1 MSDETQW
8 CYPMTCDD
16 DWRPADSREE
26 AIRESLETMWEA
38 APSEDLSPGTWA
50 VTVKIGQRQAPDLS
64 RFFDA
69 ESLLESIDE
78 RSCDEA
84 MLDYDDAAIFGLR
97 PWWKHWSKVPH
108 VSDAKKERMI
118 EDRRRLDELEGE
130 LLEVLRA
137 FAARY
142 GYAPRWWWVVREQ
155 DIALE
160 VELDEHCHIKGW
172 TEVAP

>member
-8 CYPMTCDD
+8 CYPMTHDD
-16 DWRPADSREE
+16 GWRPADSREE
-26 AIRESLETMWEA
+26 AIRESLETVWGN
-38 APSEDLSPGTWA
+38 PDLDLEPGVWR
-50 VTVKIGQRQAPDLS
+50 VVVRIGQRQTPDLGQ
-64 RFFDA
+64 FFCA

-84 MLDYDDAAIFGLR
+84 MLDLDDAAIFGLR
-97 PWWKHWSKVPH
+97 PWREHWSKVPH
-108 VSDAKKERMI
+108 VSDAHKERRI

-142 GYAPRWWWVVREQ
+142 GYAPQWWWVVREQ

-160 VELDEHCHIKGW
+160 VELDERLHIKGW
-172 TEVAP
+172 VEVVP